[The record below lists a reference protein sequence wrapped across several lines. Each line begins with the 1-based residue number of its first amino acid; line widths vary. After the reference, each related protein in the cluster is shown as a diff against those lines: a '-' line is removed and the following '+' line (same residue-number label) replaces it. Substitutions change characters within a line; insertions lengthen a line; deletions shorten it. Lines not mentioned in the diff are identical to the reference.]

1 MGHSPWSLSPESVLA
16 LLQATSAQDCYQWA
30 IDELE
35 SVTKADLTTI
45 ATRDGALLVP
55 RVTSGRE
62 NLGHEHSIPVD
73 TTIPGSA
80 FLDGKTVIVDDWTNK
95 RGNTETVNK
104 TSTGMVG
111 HYRSLLCVPVRDHGV
126 LLALSRAPDAFD
138 DAIREPATKIGQILT
153 VALDTVVSNQTNTPS
168 MESETLEEI
177 GRLVSHDLTNK
188 LSVASGR
195 IELAQR
201 DRDFEQLEA
210 SKRAL
215 DGIESI
221 AQITATLART
231 GAPIDEVESVSVQE
245 TAQEVFASLEIENAT
260 LSTVD
265 GMTIDADRGCL
276 VQILENLFRN
286 ASEHTEGAVSIRI
299 ESMDDGFFV
308 ADDGP
313 GIPTDL
319 RETVRKPGVSTRSEN
334 AGKGLT
340 IVDRLA
346 SAHGWSMNITDSAEG
361 GTRIEFHDVEIT

>member
-1 MGHSPWSLSPESVLA
+1 MRHSPWALSPESVLT
-16 LLQATSAQDCYQWA
+16 LLQATSAQECYQWA

-35 SVTKADLTTI
+35 SVTHADLTTI
-45 ATRDGALLVP
+45 ATRDGGLLVP
-55 RVTSGRE
+55 RVSSG
-62 NLGHEHSIPVD
+62 NNTLGREHSIPVD

-80 FLDGKTVIVDDWTNK
+80 LLDGETVIVDDLTNK
-95 RGNTETVNK
+95 RGNTETVRS
-104 TSTGMVG
+104 TSTGMIG
-111 HYRSLLCVPVRDHGV
+111 QYRSMLCVPVSDHGV

-138 DAIREPATKIGQILT
+138 NEIRDPATNVAEILS
-153 VALDTVVSNQTNTPS
+153 VALENVVSYRTNTPS

-201 DRDFEQLEA
+201 DQDFEQLEA

-215 DGIESI
+215 EGIESI

-231 GAPIDEVESVSVQE
+231 GTPIDEMESVSIKE
-245 TAQEVFASLEIENAT
+245 TAQDVFASVEIENAT
-260 LSTVD
+260 LSTVAD
-265 GMTIDADRGCL
+265 MTIDADKGCL

-286 ASEHTEGAVSIRI
+286 ASEHTDGTVTIRI
-299 ESMDDGFFV
+299 QTMNDGFFV

-313 GIPTDL
+313 GIPADL

-346 SAHGWSMNITDSAEG
+346 SAHGWSMEIADSAEG
-361 GTRIEFHDVEIT
+361 GTRIEFHDVELS